1 MRAIHPRLLFCLLS
15 VTFFATSGKSAPTDL
30 HPNNNYNREAKV
42 VVGPT
47 GPTGDTGPSGP
58 AGSDGIG
65 LRLRT
70 FKVGNTYY
78 PGEYVFSRAPNDKHD
93 AMFAAQKRF
102 QAQDIPA
109 NELENWVELSKGEKG
124 DMGPTGATG
133 TVAVSAGNIS
143 NTSVCCPVLVKRTL
157 IDNIF

>member
-1 MRAIHPRLLFCLLS
+1 
-15 VTFFATSGKSAPTDL
+15 VTVFATSGKSATTDL
-30 HPNNNYNREAKV
+30 HPNNNYNREAKA

-70 FKVGNTYY
+70 FKVGNTYN

-93 AMFAAQKRF
+93 AMF
-102 QAQDIPA
+102 
-109 NELENWVELSKGEKG
+109 V
-124 DMGPTGATG
+124 
-133 TVAVSAGNIS
+133 
-143 NTSVCCPVLVKRTL
+143 
-157 IDNIF
+157 